1 MFEGSA
7 EYYDL
12 IYSAFKNY
20 PSEASQVADLLH
32 RLHPACRTIL
42 DAACGTGEHARL
54 LSDVGFDVDGLDLD
68 PALLRIARQK
78 HPAGRFFEADMS
90 EFRFP
95 DRYDAVTC
103 RFSSIGYLRT
113 LDRVERALTCFRG
126 IWRQVAWS
134 WSSPG
139 SPPACSNTVASC
151 NTWARPPACG

>member
-54 LSDVGFDVDGLDLD
+54 LSDVGRTV
-68 PALLRIARQK
+68 RIA
-78 HPAGRFFEADMS
+78 S
-90 EFRFP
+90 
-95 DRYDAVTC
+95 VTPTARRMC
-103 RFSSIGYLRT
+103 R
-113 LDRVERALTCFRG
+113 
-126 IWRQVAWS
+126 
-134 WSSPG
+134 
-139 SPPACSNTVASC
+139 
-151 NTWARPPACG
+151 